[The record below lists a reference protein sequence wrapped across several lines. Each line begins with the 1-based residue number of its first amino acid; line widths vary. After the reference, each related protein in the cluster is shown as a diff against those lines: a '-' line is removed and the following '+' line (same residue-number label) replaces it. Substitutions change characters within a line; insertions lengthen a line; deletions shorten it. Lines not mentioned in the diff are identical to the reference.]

1 MPLLKLKVRKGIG
14 NADVDVDIGIQTDIL
29 DLQQV
34 LRVHVRSNILVAVGE
49 LNEEKK
55 EQGRGPRE

>member
-1 MPLLKLKVRKGIG
+1 MPLLKLKVRKGIR

-55 EQGRGPRE
+55 GQGRGPRE

>member
-14 NADVDVDIGIQTDIL
+14 NADVDVVIGIQTDIL

-55 EQGRGPRE
+55 GQGRGPRE

>member
-55 EQGRGPRE
+55 GQGRGPRE

>member
-34 LRVHVRSNILVAVGE
+34 LRVHVKSNILVAVGE

-55 EQGRGPRE
+55 GQGRGPRE

>member
-1 MPLLKLKVRKGIG
+1 MPLLKLKVRKGIR

-55 EQGRGPRE
+55 GQGRGPWE